1 MPLAAWARMQKLL
14 ASAVVVTVTSS
25 AAAASPEVAPSMTL
39 SVGSHLGHSNH
50 PSDGGLAGGLHVGAE
65 VQLWWLI
72 LGGTLG
78 VDAYPSD
85 GAPVGATTSAAHLGL
100 GAPLYRTSAG
110 HVLEVRGAVEIGRH
124 TYSSS
129 GKDSEFLGGTTTYV
143 GATRKL
149 GFAGARGGLSY
160 TAVNFDRGGSGLVF
174 ALEVLGR
181 SDRDTVDLPY
191 VKTHCGG
198 LFNSGCSTSMG
209 TATAGGQE
217 LSLVASCGL
226 VFGR

>member
-1 MPLAAWARMQKLL
+1 MQKLL
-14 ASAVVVTVTSS
+14 ASAIVVMTSS
-25 AAAASPEVAPSMTL
+25 AAAASPEIGPSATL
-39 SVGSHLGHSNH
+39 SVGSHLGRSNH
-50 PSDGGLAGGLHVGAE
+50 PDDGGFAGGLHVGAE

-78 VDAYPSD
+78 ADAYPSD
-85 GAPVGATTSAAHLGL
+85 GAPIRATTSAAHLGL
-100 GAPLYRTSAG
+100 GVPVHRSPGG

-124 TYSSS
+124 AYSSS
-129 GKDSEFLGGTTTYV
+129 GKDSQFLGGTTTYA
-143 GATRKL
+143 GSTRRVS
-149 GFAGARGGLSY
+149 FVGARGGLSY
-160 TAVNFDRGGSGLVF
+160 TAVNFDGGRSSLVF
-174 ALEVLGR
+174 ALELLGR

-191 VKTHCGG
+191 VSTHCGG

-209 TATAGGQE
+209 TATAGGHE

>member
-1 MPLAAWARMQKLL
+1 MPLAAWACMQKLL
-14 ASAVVVTVTSS
+14 ASAVVVMVTSS
-25 AAAASPEVAPSMTL
+25 AAAASPEVAPSVTL
-39 SVGSHLGHSNH
+39 SVGSHLGGSNH
-50 PSDGGLAGGLHVGAE
+50 PGDGGVEGGLHVGAE

-78 VDAYPSD
+78 ADAYPGD
-85 GAPVGATTSAAHLGL
+85 GAPVRATTSAAHLGL
-100 GAPLYRTSAG
+100 GIPIYRRSAR
-110 HVLEVRGAVEIGRH
+110 HVLEVRGAVELGRH
-124 TYSSS
+124 AYSSS
-129 GKDSEFLGGTTTYV
+129 GKDSEFLGGTTTYD
-143 GATRKL
+143 GATRKV

-160 TAVNFDRGGSGLVF
+160 TAVNFEAGGSSLVF

-198 LFNSGCSTSMG
+198 LFNSGCTTSMG

>member
-1 MPLAAWARMQKLL
+1 MQTLL
-14 ASAVVVTVTSS
+14 ASAVVVMVTSS
-25 AAAASPEVAPSMTL
+25 TAAATPEVAPSVTL
-39 SVGSHLGHSNH
+39 SVGSHLGRSNH
-50 PSDGGLAGGLHVGAE
+50 PDDGGFARGLYLGAE

-78 VDAYPSD
+78 ADAYPSD
-85 GAPVGATTSAAHLGL
+85 GAPVRATTSAAYLGM
-100 GAPLYRTSAG
+100 GVPLYRSSAR
-110 HVLEVRGAVEIGRH
+110 HVLELRGAVEIGRH
-124 TYSSS
+124 DYSAS
-129 GKDSEFLGGTTTYV
+129 GKDSQFLGGTSTYE
-143 GATRKL
+143 GATRKV

-160 TAVNFDRGGSGLVF
+160 SAVHFDRGISSLVF

-181 SDRDTVDLPY
+181 SDRGTVDLPY
-191 VKTHCGG
+191 VKTQCGG
-198 LFNSGCSTSMG
+198 LFNTGCNTSTG